1 MKKKKRAFL
10 ELARRY
16 ADVAVDPSCP
26 HAGECGG
33 CALQHL
39 PYESQLSLKRDHLA
53 ALFDGAIDVGPVQ
66 PADPF
71 GYRNRMDFVTAF
83 GKIGLRRAGSFK
95 HVVDI
100 GSCRI
105 QQDAADEAFR
115 RVRELLAGVEDYDY
129 LAHAGYLRYVVIRQ
143 GRFTGEVMLNFVVA
157 SPDGRGRLDPVI
169 AAMADR
175 VASISIL
182 LSAGR
187 ADLSFGEIL
196 EHAKGGA
203 IDERLDDLRFAIA
216 PNAFFQSNSEIALRM
231 YRRIR
236 EHARGHVLDL
246 YAGIGS
252 ITLFIAGACETVT
265 GVEIVEEAVTA
276 ARANAVQNGI
286 ANASF
291 VHGDAADFLATFTG
305 RCTTLV
311 LDPPRAGMHPAAVK
325 RIAALAPERI
335 VYMSC
340 NPESF
345 KDDLLRLDGYR
356 LTSFE
361 AYDMFP
367 QTPHIETLAVL
378 DRR

>member
-10 ELARRY
+10 ELAKKY
-16 ADVAVDPSCP
+16 ADPAIAPPCP
-26 HAGECGG
+26 YYGECGG

-39 PYESQLSLKRDHLA
+39 SYENQLLLKREHLA
-53 ALFDGAIDVGPVQ
+53 SLFEGIAEIGAVYPAQ
-66 PADPF
+66 PL

-100 GSCRI
+100 GSCII
-105 QQDAADEAFR
+105 QQGAADDAFTR
-115 RVRELLAGVEDYDY
+115 IRARLAGVEDYNY
-129 LAHAGYLRYVVIRQ
+129 LTHTGYLRYVVMRQ
-143 GRFTGEVMLNFVVA
+143 GRATGEVMANFVVA
-157 SPDGRGRLDPVI
+157 SPERRARLDPVI
-169 AAMADR
+169 AATFGE
-175 VASISIL
+175 VASISVIL
-182 LSAGR
+182 SEGR

-196 EHAKGGA
+196 EHAKGGV

-216 PNAFFQSNSEIALRM
+216 PNTFFQSNTEIALEM

-236 EHARGHVLDL
+236 GQVRGRVLDL

-252 ITLFIAGACETVT
+252 ITLFIAGACDSVT
-265 GVEIVEEAVTA
+265 GVEIVEEAVGA
-276 ARANAVQNGI
+276 ARANAEQNGI
-286 ANASF
+286 ATASF
-291 VHGDAADFLATFTG
+291 VHADAADFLATYAEP
-305 RCTTLV
+305 CTTLV

-340 NPESF
+340 NPATF
-345 KDDLLRLDGYR
+345 RDDLARLEAYR

-361 AYDMFP
+361 AFDMFP
-367 QTPHIETLAVL
+367 QTPHVETLAVL